1 MLRFVILTLLLSLV
15 EFQTPHSLV
24 HCRLAFVNEREGN
37 KMEQQLQE
45 NFLKIQLKIEAIFDK
60 GELHVKQ
67 ISDLERYIGMQSDIV
82 KAIAVM
88 KKVN

>member
-1 MLRFVILTLLLSLV
+1 
-15 EFQTPHSLV
+15 
-24 HCRLAFVNEREGN
+24 
-37 KMEQQLQE
+37 MEKQLQE
-45 NFLKIQLKIEAIFDK
+45 NFLKIQSKIEEIFGK

>member
-1 MLRFVILTLLLSLV
+1 MR
-15 EFQTPHSLV
+15 
-24 HCRLAFVNEREGN
+24 EREI
-37 KMEQQLQE
+37 KMEQQLRE
-45 NFLKIQLKIEAIFDK
+45 NFLKIQSKIEEIFGK

-67 ISDLERYIGMQSDIV
+67 ISDLERYISMQSDIV